1 LCSERILNGAA
12 DACVRSLRQIGAM
25 GREECVEFEVQQAL
39 EFRSQGSAIGSC
51 ESQPDWAHYRA
62 PREANEGHHEARDD
76 VVSAIVPVVLD
87 RIAGQPSALAVREM

>member
-1 LCSERILNGAA
+1 
-12 DACVRSLRQIGAM
+12 M

-76 VVSAIVPVVLD
+76 VVSAIVPVVLGK
-87 RIAGQPSALAVREM
+87 RKMGLLGTNMVSVAGFESFSQKLAYHCRAGNALSLR

>member
-1 LCSERILNGAA
+1 
-12 DACVRSLRQIGAM
+12 M
-25 GREECVEFEVQQAL
+25 GPEECVEFEVQQAL

-76 VVSAIVPVVLD
+76 VVSAIVPVVLGK
-87 RIAGQPSALAVREM
+87 RKMGLLATNMVSGIVSNPCGLRELQPKAGVSLQSG